1 MQTRPAKNITRFA
14 KTQQITKDTL
24 CETSY
29 EKEKTNM
36 IYFDNAAT
44 TPVLPCA
51 WEAMQAAPEAN
62 PSSSHTAGR
71 EAKAALEKARA
82 VIARCLNCDP
92 DEVYFTSGATES
104 CNWMVKCLRM
114 ESDGIIYNG
123 TVHHAVSEAIYAYS
137 SPNAPRSK
145 PSASLSLVNNET
157 GQISDVDA
165 FCRKNRPCRI
175 GIDATA
181 AVGHIP
187 VDFKALGAD
196 YMAFGGHKF
205 GAPKGVGALIVRRGC
220 PIAPMIFGGA
230 QERGERGGTVSVPLV
245 RAMAAALEWHTD
257 HIEENISNLIAV
269 RDRLLHRLT
278 ESGVAYQENG
288 GKNVAA
294 HILSLTFPGVYGA
307 SLAAALSERGVM
319 VSTGSACS
327 SGDNAASA
335 NLMASGLTEQQA
347 LETIRFSFDWYNTR
361 QEAAHAARII
371 ADIVPALRRG

>member
-1 MQTRPAKNITRFA
+1 
-14 KTQQITKDTL
+14 
-24 CETSY
+24 
-29 EKEKTNM
+29 M

-62 PSSSHTAGR
+62 PSSSHAAGR

-82 VIARCLNCDP
+82 TIARCLNCAP
-92 DEVYFTSGATES
+92 CEVYFTSGATES

-114 ESDGIIYNG
+114 ESDGIIYND
-123 TVHHAVSEAIYAYS
+123 TVHHAVSEGIHAYS
-137 SPNAPRSK
+137 SPNAPRGK
-145 PSASLSLVNNET
+145 PSAVLSLVNNET
-157 GQISDVDA
+157 GQISDVAA
-165 FCRKNRPCRI
+165 FCRKNRPHNI
-175 GIDATA
+175 GLDATA

-187 VDFKALGAD
+187 IDFLALGAD

-205 GAPKGVGALIVRRGC
+205 GAPKGIGALIVKEGC
-220 PIAPMIFGGA
+220 PITPLLHGGA
-230 QERGERGGTVSVPLV
+230 QERGERGGTVSVPLAC
-245 RAMAAALEWHTD
+245 AMAAALEWRTTHM
-257 HIEENISNLIAV
+257 EENITHLIDL

-278 ESGVAYQENG
+278 ESGVEYRVNG

-307 SLAAALSERGVM
+307 ALAAALSENGVM

-347 LETIRFSFDWYNTR
+347 LETIRFSFDWYNTTAEAS
-361 QEAAHAARII
+361 EAAGII

>member
-1 MQTRPAKNITRFA
+1 
-14 KTQQITKDTL
+14 
-24 CETSY
+24 
-29 EKEKTNM
+29 M

-44 TPVLPCA
+44 APVLPCA

-62 PSSSHTAGR
+62 PSSSHAAGR

-82 VIARCLNCDP
+82 TIARCLNCAP
-92 DEVYFTSGATES
+92 CEVYFTSGATES

-123 TVHHAVSEAIYAYS
+123 TVHHAVSEGIHAYS
-137 SPNAPRSK
+137 SPNAPRGK
-145 PSASLSLVNNET
+145 PSAILSLVNNET
-157 GQISDVDA
+157 GQISDVAA
-165 FCRKNRPCRI
+165 FCRKNRPHSI
-175 GIDATA
+175 GLDATA

-187 VDFKALGAD
+187 IDLLALGAD

-205 GAPKGVGALIVRRGC
+205 GAPKGIGALIVWELRGC
-220 PIAPMIFGGA
+220 PITPLLHGGA
-230 QERGERGGTVSVPLV
+230 QERGMRGGTVSVPLV
-245 RAMAAALEWHTD
+245 CAMAAALEWHTV
-257 HIEENISNLIAV
+257 HMEENITHLIDL

-278 ESGVAYQENG
+278 ESGVEYRVNG

-307 SLAAALSERGVM
+307 ALAAALSERGVM

-335 NLMASGLTEQQA
+335 NLMASGLTEQEA
-347 LETIRFSFDWYNTR
+347 LETIRFSFDWYNTTAEAS
-361 QEAAHAARII
+361 EAAGII
-371 ADIVPALRRG
+371 ADIVPTLRRG